1 MATDQ
6 SPPRTNL
13 ILVIAVSTVI
23 TLVSL
28 KFIFDSYFTD
38 MMESE
43 ARAKVATPEEVV
55 TLHAD
60 EQKKLT
66 TAPAVPIDQAMSE
79 LGQKGRLFSA
89 DIAPQQSDD
98 RAALTG
104 WAHLHEGLPSESGEA
119 AAAPGGEKAP
129 AGDAGTTT
137 TPPGPPPGFD
147 GGAGNAVP
155 NTTGDAGALKPHAHN
170 APAPTTTGAPA
181 GGPSA
186 AVSGASTTVAP
197 ATP

>member
-6 SPPRTNL
+6 SPPRSNL
-13 ILVIAVSTVI
+13 ILVLAVATVI
-23 TLVSL
+23 TLISL

-43 ARAKVATPEEVV
+43 ARAKVSTPDEVV
-55 TLHAD
+55 SLHAD

-66 TAPAVPIDQAMSE
+66 TAPAVPIDQAMTE

-98 RAALTG
+98 RGALTG
-104 WAHLHEGLPSESGEA
+104 WAHLHDGENA
-119 AAAPGGEKAP
+119 AEPAP
-129 AGDAGTTT
+129 AAGSAGTTT

-147 GGAGNAVP
+147 AGTNAVP
-155 NTTGDAGALKPHAHN
+155 NATGDAGAPKPHA
-170 APAPTTTGAPA
+170 AIAPTATGAPA
-181 GGPSA
+181 GGATA
-186 AVSGASTTVAP
+186 AVTGASTAP
-197 ATP
+197 GPAHS

>member
-6 SPPRTNL
+6 SPPRSNL
-13 ILVIAVSTVI
+13 ILVIAVGTVV
-23 TLVSL
+23 TLISL

-55 TLHAD
+55 ALHAD
-60 EQKKLT
+60 EQKRLT
-66 TAPAVPIDQAMSE
+66 TAPAIPIDQAMTE

-98 RAALTG
+98 RGALTG
-104 WAHLHEGLPSESGEA
+104 WQHLHDGENGEA
-119 AAAPGGEKAP
+119 APA

-147 GGAGNAVP
+147 AGTGAVVP
-155 NTTGDAGALKPHAHN
+155 NATADAGAPKPHA
-170 APAPTTTGAPA
+170 ALSPTTHGAPA
-181 GGPSA
+181 GAPTA
-186 AVSGASTTVAP
+186 AVTGASTAAAP
-197 ATP
+197 ASP

>member
-6 SPPRTNL
+6 SPPRSNL
-13 ILVIAVSTVI
+13 ILVLAVATVI

-43 ARAKVATPEEVV
+43 ARAKVATPDEVV

-66 TAPAVPIDQAMSE
+66 TAPAVPIDQAMAE

-98 RAALTG
+98 RGALTG
-104 WAHLHEGLPSESGEA
+104 WAHLHDGEN
-119 AAAPGGEKAP
+119 AAAPAP
-129 AGDAGTTT
+129 AAASGAGTTT

-147 GGAGNAVP
+147 AGTGNVTPNA
-155 NTTGDAGALKPHAHN
+155 TGDAGAPKPHA
-170 APAPTTTGAPA
+170 AISPTTTGAPA
-181 GGPSA
+181 GGHSA
-186 AVSGASTTVAP
+186 AATGASTAP
-197 ATP
+197 APAHS